1 MVHSD
6 FPGHAGGKPRSGAPD
21 MTPRAVE
28 ALGTKSAG
36 QTAPTSSR
44 TAAVIPRRIRCSAN
58 QPGRLASFGRNLNSV
73 KESRPLKA
81 GLSHNGPVQV
91 VSRGA

>member
-6 FPGHAGGKPRSGAPD
+6 FPGHAGGKPRSGAP
-21 MTPRAVE
+21 
-28 ALGTKSAG
+28 
-36 QTAPTSSR
+36 
-44 TAAVIPRRIRCSAN
+44 AN
-58 QPGRLASFGRNLNSV
+58 QPGRLASFGRNLNSA
-73 KESRPLKA
+73 EEGRPLKA

>member
-1 MVHSD
+1 VSAIREMI
-6 FPGHAGGKPRSGAPD
+6 GG
-21 MTPRAVE
+21 
-28 ALGTKSAG
+28 
-36 QTAPTSSR
+36 
-44 TAAVIPRRIRCSAN
+44 
-58 QPGRLASFGRNLNSV
+58 PGRPASFGRNLNSV